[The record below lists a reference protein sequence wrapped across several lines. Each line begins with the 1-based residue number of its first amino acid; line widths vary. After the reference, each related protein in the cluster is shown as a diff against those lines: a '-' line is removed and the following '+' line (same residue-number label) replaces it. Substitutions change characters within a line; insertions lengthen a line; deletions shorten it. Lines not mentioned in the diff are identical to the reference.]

1 MVFFKHTY
9 LYTNERFFNR
19 NFFFYEFSSEKFAD
33 SNSSLLKSSN
43 EKFIVIKIVRDT
55 FFLLFPRI
63 RRRDRVR
70 GNMVQFCRGSSDWR
84 EVEIFRSRRV
94 SCGVNFPVGI
104 STHAVTAPTF
114 RPEQVCFI
122 NPRSRQSCEFDNS
135 RTDLSLVDNFF
146 FYVYHLFL
154 PLRR

>member
-55 FFLLFPRI
+55 FFCYFRI

>member
-1 MVFFKHTY
+1 M
-9 LYTNERFFNR
+9 NDFFNR
-19 NFFFYEFSSEKFAD
+19 NFFFYEFSTEKFTD

-43 EKFIVIKIVRDT
+43 EKFIVIKIVRDIY
-55 FFLLFPRI
+55 FLFSRI